1 MSEERNPRPVGR
13 VAGERRREVVMF
25 DVSKHV
31 PGDVVRAQCC
41 DSCCH
46 AYGVRPK
53 FPADSGTASWMC
65 DVCGHYNIGSAMDC
79 TVGHW
84 LTLRPV
90 VPPNAVV
97 SGARSESA

>member
-1 MSEERNPRPVGR
+1 
-13 VAGERRREVVMF
+13 MF